1 MKKAVFAT
9 LLTAGLLFA
18 SCGNQQPKEVAKGER
33 DVPSETVVSEK
44 QLLTVHVFR
53 YDGAPLE
60 KAQYL
65 ADVLKEVYPAVVL
78 EEGTIALPQEH
89 YYKPR
94 NRYRGSGL
102 LDDLTKRRS
111 RGVVVL
117 GVTNQVIFNPNEKSP
132 TWGVMGI
139 SRTGQR
145 VAVVSTIMAS
155 GKKQTDSDLRKLMMH
170 ELGHAFGLSHCKD
183 EHCFMVDAKH
193 KNKFPHTPS
202 FCKDC
207 QEFLNG
213 KGWKL

>member
-9 LLTAGLLFA
+9 LLTAGMLFA
-18 SCGNQQPKEVAKGER
+18 ACGNQQPKEVVKGER

-44 QLLTVHVFR
+44 RPLTVHVFR
-53 YDGAPLE
+53 YEGAPLE
-60 KAQYL
+60 KVQFL
-65 ADVLKEVYPAVVL
+65 VRVLKEVYPAVVL

-117 GVTNQVIFNPNEKSP
+117 GVTNHVIFNPNEKSP

-207 QEFLNG
+207 QEFLKG